1 LLATVAEVYTTMN
14 QRLLIVLVLGWCLL
28 TAAATG
34 QAVAKDEVES
44 KTISTTKPTQ
54 GSASPE
60 LANTVQDIISRTNS
74 FRQAE
79 GLREVESSPQL
90 MEAARDFAQF
100 MASTDKYGHAAD
112 GRHPADRAKQHGY
125 DYCIIAENIA
135 YQHRTSGFTS
145 EELAREF
152 FQGWKES
159 PDHRKNMLNS
169 AVTET
174 GVAVAQS
181 EKTGYYYAVQMFGRP
196 QTETIEFQVTNRT
209 DTLIPYAIEDQT
221 LSLPPRATR
230 THQQCRLV
238 EITFQ
243 WPGKQ
248 ERTTVQPQPGD
259 HYTIV
264 QDDAGAFRLQKD

>member
-1 LLATVAEVYTTMN
+1 MVK
-14 QRLLIVLVLGWCLL
+14 QWLLIVLVLGCCLPP
-28 TAAATG
+28 AAATG
-34 QAVAKDEVES
+34 QAVEKDEAES
-44 KTISTTKPTQ
+44 KTISTTKPTE
-54 GSASPE
+54 GATSPG
-60 LANTVQDIISRTNS
+60 LATTVQDIISRTNS

-79 GLREVESSPQL
+79 GLRAFEPSPQL
-90 MEAARDFAQF
+90 MEAAQEFAQF
-100 MASTDKYGHAAD
+100 MASTDQYGHTAD
-112 GRHPADRAKQHGY
+112 GRRPADRAKQHGY

-152 FQGWKES
+152 FEGWKES
-159 PDHRKNMLNS
+159 PDHRKNMLDS

-181 EKTGYYYAVQMFGRP
+181 EKTSYYYAVQMFGRP
-196 QTETIEFQVTNRT
+196 KTETIEFQVTNHA
-209 DTLIPYAIEDQT
+209 DTPIPYAIEGQT
-221 LSLPPRATR
+221 FTLPPRSTR
-230 THQQCRLV
+230 THQQCRPA

-248 ERTTVQPQPGD
+248 EQTTVQPQHGV

-264 QDDAGAFRLQKD
+264 QGDAGLFRLQKD